1 MIFKLKP
8 IFFIS
13 IFALAILFTKN
24 PLGSCEPCNL
34 ISFQEAAGVYLF
46 LKNEQSKFS
55 MACIDNSN
63 STCVEFNSGSFS
75 SDNSICNLYLPNSIS
90 ASNCE
95 NINGKCKIANLSTT
109 IFYSNSWSS
118 ENSIQDCRNNNGDY
132 SKNQQ

>member
-1 MIFKLKP
+1 MKFKPKL

-13 IFALAILFTKN
+13 IFTLALLFTKS

-34 ISFQEAAGVYLF
+34 ISFQDAAGVYIF

-75 SDNSICNLYLPNSIS
+75 SDNSICKLYLPNSIS

-95 NINGKCKIANLSTT
+95 NTNGKCVVASLATT
-109 IFYSNSWSS
+109 IYYYNSWSS
-118 ENSIQDCRNNNGDY
+118 ENSIQDCKNYNGDY
-132 SKNQQ
+132 SKN